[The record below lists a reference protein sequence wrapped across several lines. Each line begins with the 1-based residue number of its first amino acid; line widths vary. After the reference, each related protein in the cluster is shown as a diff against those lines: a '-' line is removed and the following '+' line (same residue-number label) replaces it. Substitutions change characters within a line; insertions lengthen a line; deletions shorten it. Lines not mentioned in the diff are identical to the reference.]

1 MFQHL
6 GSSAPQNWKITI
18 ATLASRRIFTTE
30 ASEQPQIESPSAHP
44 LFSGPPLCCLS
55 ISQNIDKYPM
65 KYTKRLAKK
74 DPVVVSYIPTARLPC
89 RAPPALAPSRTPAC
103 ARPPLFCDG
112 KYHRIYGRFMEN
124 VETFLGKISGKIMG
138 RCENDQ
144 QLW

>member
-112 KYHRIYGRFMEN
+112 KIPPNLWPFHGKCGNIFGKNLGEN
-124 VETFLGKISGKIMG
+124 HGKMRK
-138 RCENDQ
+138 
-144 QLW
+144 